1 MTPEQQRELWLKR
14 TLPALVLLVVYF
26 VIASGFVTEKSKK
39 AEAQYVALTQKGI
52 DKAALPGIEQQQRG
66 IREEIA
72 KLEQEDKAM
81 HDALAANSGFLSR
94 SGSSN
99 DAIERIS
106 VILADNH
113 LQVLD
118 EKRNDKPSKEALPR
132 SLRETQHW
140 LKDILSVEPA
150 AKTAAVAAPAA
161 TNTVVAAVPTGK
173 NTDDKDL
180 NIWTIRYVGGYL
192 DNYRALSALID
203 SDTKA
208 LPVSLTMQAYKSN
221 TGKQEWLLTLWL

>member
-1 MTPEQQRELWLKR
+1 MTPEQQREQWLKR
-14 TLPALVLLVVYF
+14 ALPALVALVVYF
-26 VIASGFVTEKSKK
+26 VIISGFVTEKSKK
-39 AEAQYVALTQKGI
+39 AEAQYAGLKQKGI
-52 DKAALPGIEQQQRG
+52 DKAALPGIELQQRG

-106 VILADNH
+106 VILANNN

-118 EKRNDKPSKEALPR
+118 EKRNDKPGTDTLPR

-140 LKDILSVEPA
+140 LKDVLSVEPA
-150 AKTAAVAAPAA
+150 TKTTTAAAPAG
-161 TNTVVAAVPTGK
+161 T

-180 NIWTIRYVGGYL
+180 NIWTIRYVGSYL

-203 SDTKA
+203 NDTKA

-221 TGKQEWLLTLWL
+221 TGKQEWQLTLWL